1 MIPFTNF
8 VTQSTLMK
16 DVKEYEKD
24 LASIRD
30 IMEKSAKFISL
41 SGLSGVLAGIYA
53 LSGAIAA
60 YFIVHYP
67 VSPFRYRIYSA
78 TADQTLWKL
87 ILIAVLVLA
96 ASLITGLVLSNRKAK
111 KHGLKLW
118 SGASRKLLI
127 NLSIPLITGGLFI
140 IIVLSTGHYGLA
152 APASLIFYG
161 LALIQGSSNTYD
173 EIRYLGFSE
182 IALGLISAI
191 YPGYGLM
198 FWAVGFGVLHIFYGA
213 IMYNTY
219 DK

>member
-1 MIPFTNF
+1 
-8 VTQSTLMK
+8 MK
-16 DVKEYEKD
+16 EIKEYEKD

-30 IMEKSAKFISL
+30 IMERSAKFISL
-41 SGLSGVLAGIYA
+41 SGLSGVLAGVYA
-53 LSGAIAA
+53 LGGAIAA

-78 TADQTLWKL
+78 TADSVLWKL
-87 ILIAVLVLA
+87 IGVAIAVLAL
-96 ASLITGLVLSNRKAK
+96 SLLTGLYQSNIKAK

-118 SGASRKLLI
+118 SSASRRLLL

-140 IIVLSTGHYGLA
+140 IIVLATGHYGLA

-161 LALIQGSSNTYD
+161 LALIHGSSNTYD

-182 IALGLISAI
+182 IILGLICAM
-191 YPGYGLM
+191 YPGFGLV

-213 IMYNTY
+213 IMYNKY